1 MKKNHNLKRGYDVT
15 GCCNPLSKYLLVEGE
30 KGFSSGVSLADIIS
44 DIVNEPTIT
53 VGDRNITGKITKNQK
68 WIGGSL
74 KDIIISNEV
83 DSKKVYI
90 RIPYAKIKYAYGT
103 REILECSI
111 SDIEFGYCNK
121 GETSIK
127 TTEFKT
133 VDLVSNS
140 EGKIVAEI
148 SQCDYQTRIL
158 EPSTL
163 CVSDKRSLVLVL
175 NKIFKTYHIDD

>member
-53 VGDRNITGKITKNQK
+53 VGDRNIAGRITKDQK
-68 WIGGSL
+68 WIGGTL
-74 KDIIISNEV
+74 KDITIYNEV
-83 DSKKVYI
+83 DGKRVYI
-90 RIPYAKIKYAYGT
+90 SIAYVKFKYALIS

-121 GETSIK
+121 DNKETVFK
-127 TTEFKT
+127 TT
-133 VDLVSNS
+133 DLITDS
-140 EGKIVAEI
+140 EGKTVAEI